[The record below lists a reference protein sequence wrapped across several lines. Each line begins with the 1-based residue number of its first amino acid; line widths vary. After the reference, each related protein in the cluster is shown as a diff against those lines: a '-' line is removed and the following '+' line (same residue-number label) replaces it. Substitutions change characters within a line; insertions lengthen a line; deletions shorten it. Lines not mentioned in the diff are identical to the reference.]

1 MSGDAAKQDE
11 TSINRVLNRS
21 SIARPVRYGLPC
33 ANCKAYY
40 SAELDV
46 CPICSYAERVSAN
59 GSAQPAAPFSPAGIF

>member
-11 TSINRVLNRS
+11 TSIKRVLNSS

-40 SAELDV
+40 SAEFDV
-46 CPICSYAERVSAN
+46 CAICSCAERVSAN
-59 GSAQPAAPFSPAGIF
+59 GSAQQAAPFSPAGIL